1 MDMDSFI
8 ILTNSVVVPLIEGKT
23 MGECQRLRRK
33 AKENI
38 VEVMFFGEYVR
49 VTGEKSCKTKVPAKA
64 LKDGDALIRW
74 TEQRIDK
81 AWTK

>member
-8 ILTNSVVVPLIEGKT
+8 ILTNSVVVPLIEGNT
-23 MGECQRLRRK
+23 MTECQRLRRK
-33 AKENI
+33 AKENV
-38 VEVMFFGEYVR
+38 VEVVFFGDYVR
-49 VTGEKSCKTKVPAKA
+49 VSGEKSCKMKVPAKA
-64 LKDGDALIRW
+64 LKDGDSLIRW